1 MLTDT
6 ASSGGSASFLV
17 GIYHRLFGTA
27 SHPSIVRY
35 NDFSDVAGYLLQKEL
50 HTSVAGVRGGQNQ
63 SPVEVRGFLLEVL
76 KYSDNQMNKV
86 KPLWAWLGV
95 LWVRKLCGS
104 LHVSVQCVFVCVYVC
119 GCDLFMKC
127 YNVLSIFF
135 WIICA

>member
-6 ASSGGSASFLV
+6 ASSGGSASFLI

-35 NDFSDVAGYLLQKEL
+35 NDFSDVAGYLIQKEL

-63 SPVEVRGFLLEVL
+63 SPVEVRTFLLEVL

-86 KPLWAWLGV
+86 SICGRGLMSSVFASHVCVWGGDPVHMCEYMCVGMV
-95 LWVRKLCGS
+95 STFVWVR
-104 LHVSVQCVFVCVYVC
+104 
-119 GCDLFMKC
+119 
-127 YNVLSIFF
+127 
-135 WIICA
+135 